1 VTAEDRWVLVLNA
14 MEADL
19 MALHATSPAG
29 DEAAAFTP
37 PDDLGPL
44 PSTLAARATALLAEC
59 RRREEDLASQMS
71 RVSTHIENA
80 RHLEA
85 GRRST
90 PMFVDESL

>member
-1 VTAEDRWVLVLNA
+1 MTAEDRWALALNA
-14 MEADL
+14 LEAHV

-29 DEAAAFTP
+29 EDASAFTP

-44 PSTLAARATALLAEC
+44 PSALAARASALLADC

-85 GRRST
+85 ERRST
-90 PMFVDESL
+90 PMFVDASL